1 MPSVNLENWDNNVHN
16 YLKSIKTNMELGNY
30 TEHTHRPALK
40 MFLEAICPKIVATNE
55 PRRIECGAPDFI
67 ITHGQSPWGYIE
79 AKDIW
84 TQLDETQESEQI
96 ERYRNS
102 LSNLI
107 LTNYLEFRW
116 FLNGVLREPVV
127 CIASVT
133 NDNKIEVSNE
143 GLIELKNILLD
154 FLNTNVRTVK
164 DSKELASR
172 LANLAK
178 TLQTSIAS
186 AYAAEDEDKDE
197 ELHSH
202 LSSIRDILVP
212 DLTPAQFADMYAQT
226 ITYGLFAARCYCTNA
241 EEFTREKAAYFL
253 PKTNPFLRK
262 LFTQIAGPDLNIR
275 YAWIVDDIVDLL
287 ARSDMESI
295 LKDFGKSSGKEDPV
309 VHFYE
314 TFLSVYDPTLREK
327 RGIYYTPTP
336 VVEYIV
342 KSVDDVLKK
351 DFARPD
357 GLADPTT
364 LVLDPACGTGTFLYF
379 LIKLTHDRLAGQEGL
394 WKDYVANLLERLFG
408 FEILMTPYA
417 IAHLKLSL
425 ELQDLG
431 YTFNKEQRLGV
442 YLTNS
447 LEEGLKKSEVIFAKW
462 LSDEANAAAAVKRE
476 KPILVV
482 FGNPPYSGHSSNKGT
497 WIRNLIH
504 DYRLIDGKD
513 IEEKN
518 IKWLQDDYVKFIRFG
533 QWRIEQT
540 GQGIVA
546 FITNH
551 AYLDN
556 PTFRA
561 MRKNLIDHFTDIYVL
576 NLNGNKNRRTT
587 APDGRK
593 DENVF
598 DIRQGV
604 AIVILEKCPEH
615 KSPATVSYAEL
626 WGDRD
631 SKYSYLKTNTVLSTE
646 WTKLQPETP
655 DYYFVPVDRTMDS
668 EFNQG
673 YSLPEIFPRN
683 NVGFVTSRD
692 NLVIDTNLGRLEE
705 RISQLLDSSIDDEEL
720 KQKYNIQDTKDWHL
734 SDARKK
740 LRSDSSWKTRFA
752 KCLYRPFD
760 ERYIFFSKDLLER
773 TRPDISDPLLAKGN
787 FALVSMR
794 QVAQDDVPYS
804 YSTVTQYPVDNRCF
818 RSNKG
823 IVQVFPLFVYN
834 AKKDLVPNIGTT
846 FREQFCKAINRNWS
860 EKPDAEK
867 IDPFSILCYVVATM
881 FSNNYRTKYSELLR
895 RNYPKIP
902 ITANYEC
909 FTKLKSLGNQ
919 LVDALTLNTGAI
931 SLLITKFPVEGP
943 NIVESRFPIYEKDT
957 QRVFINKTQ
966 YFEGISDSIWE
977 YQLGG
982 RQVCWEW
989 LKERRGEHL
998 SYDEM
1003 MFYQRMIVCIAR
1015 LIELSE
1021 KIDQTLD
1028 EYGGAVIPRSVSTE
1042 STLSD
1047 FVD

>member
-1 MPSVNLENWDNNVHN
+1 MPAVSLENWDNNVHN
-16 YLKSIKTNMELGNY
+16 YLKAIKTNIELGTY

-40 MFLEAICPKIVATNE
+40 TFLEAICPKIVATNE

-67 ITHGQSPWGYIE
+67 ITHGRYPWGYIE
-79 AKDIW
+79 AKDIG
-84 TQLDETQESEQI
+84 TQLDEIQESEQLR
-96 ERYRNS
+96 RYRNS

-116 FLNGVLREPVV
+116 FLDGALREPVV
-127 CIASVT
+127 QIANITS
-133 NDNKIEVSNE
+133 NGKIEISKE
-143 GLIELKNILLD
+143 GLTELKNILLD

-164 DSKELASR
+164 DSKELAR
-172 LANLAK
+172 LLANLAR

-186 AYAAEDEDKDE
+186 AYAIESVDE
-197 ELHSH
+197 ELHNH
-202 LSSIRDILVP
+202 LSSIREILVP
-212 DLTPAQFADMYAQT
+212 DLTPTQFADMYAQT

-241 EEFTREKAAYFL
+241 EVFAREKAAYFL

-262 LFTQIAGPDLNIR
+262 LFNQIAGPDMNVR
-275 YAWIVDDIVDLL
+275 YDWIVDDIVDLL

-314 TFLSVYDPTLREK
+314 TFLSAYDPALKEK

-336 VVEYIV
+336 VVKYIV
-342 KSVDDVLKK
+342 KSVDDILKQ
-351 DFARPD
+351 DFKSPD
-357 GLADPTT
+357 GLVEPTT

-379 LIKLTHDRLAGQEGL
+379 LIKLAHDRMAGQEGL
-394 WKDYVANLLERLFG
+394 WKDYVANLLERIFG

-462 LSDEANAAAAVKRE
+462 LSDEANAASEIKRE

-482 FGNPPYSGHSSNKGT
+482 FGNPPYSGHSANKGA
-497 WIRNLIH
+497 WIRNLIR
-504 DYRLIDGKD
+504 DYRLLDGKD
-513 IEEKN
+513 IAEKN

-561 MRKNLIDHFTDIYVL
+561 MRKNLIDHFTNIYIL
-576 NLNGNKNRRTT
+576 NLHGNKNRRAI

-604 AIVILEKCPEH
+604 TIGIFEKCSEH
-615 KSPATVSYAEL
+615 KSPTSVSYAEL
-626 WGDRD
+626 WGERD
-631 SKYSYLKTNTVLSTE
+631 GKYSYLNTNSVSSTN
-646 WTKLQPETP
+646 WTKLQPATP
-655 DYYFVPVDRTMDS
+655 DYYLIPVDKTMDS
-668 EFNQG
+668 EFNLG
-673 YSLPEIFPRN
+673 YSLPEIFPKN

-692 NLVIDTNLGRLEE
+692 NFAIDRDQNRLEE
-705 RISQLLDSSIDDEEL
+705 RISQLLDPSIDDEEL
-720 KQKYNIQDTKDWHL
+720 KQKYDIQDTAGWNL

-740 LRSDSSWKTRFA
+740 IRSDSSWKTRFT

-760 ERYIFFSKDLLER
+760 ERHIFFSKDLLER
-773 TRPDISDPLLAKGN
+773 TRPDISDPLLSKGN
-787 FALVSMR
+787 LALVSMR
-794 QVAQDDVPYS
+794 QVAQDDVSYS
-804 YSTVTQYPVDNRCF
+804 YSTVTQYPIDNRCF

-834 AKKDLVPNIGTT
+834 TK
-846 FREQFCKAINRNWS
+846 RN
-860 EKPDAEK
+860 
-867 IDPFSILCYVVATM
+867 
-881 FSNNYRTKYSELLR
+881 
-895 RNYPKIP
+895 
-902 ITANYEC
+902 
-909 FTKLKSLGNQ
+909 
-919 LVDALTLNTGAI
+919 
-931 SLLITKFPVEGP
+931 
-943 NIVESRFPIYEKDT
+943 
-957 QRVFINKTQ
+957 
-966 YFEGISDSIWE
+966 
-977 YQLGG
+977 
-982 RQVCWEW
+982 
-989 LKERRGEHL
+989 
-998 SYDEM
+998 
-1003 MFYQRMIVCIAR
+1003 
-1015 LIELSE
+1015 
-1021 KIDQTLD
+1021 
-1028 EYGGAVIPRSVSTE
+1028 
-1042 STLSD
+1042 
-1047 FVD
+1047 